1 MSVTGLMTLEALRD
15 AAADALAPV
24 DDTDPTVLVDVVDSL
39 TPPALMLIWGDPW
52 LQPGLGQRPTM
63 GPCVWEARLQ
73 VLAVAG
79 RLEPG
84 PGIRTL
90 EQLVTYVVDR
100 MKADTYTWRLDSVSG
115 PRVIDIGNLAWLGA
129 RVTYLVPTAV

>member
-1 MSVTGLMTLEALRD
+1 MSATTELAGVAELRD
-15 AAADALAPV
+15 LAAIALEPV
-24 DDTDPTVLVDVVDSL
+24 DDTDPMVLADVVDSL

-52 LQPGLGQRPTM
+52 LQPGSGARTM
-63 GPCVWEARLQ
+63 GPCLWTARLQ

-90 EQLVTYVVDR
+90 EQLVSYIVER
-100 MKADTYTWRLDSVSG
+100 MNADTYTWPLDSVSG
-115 PRVIDIGNLAWLGA
+115 PRVFDIGNLPYLGA
-129 RVTYLVPTAV
+129 RVTYLVPTTV